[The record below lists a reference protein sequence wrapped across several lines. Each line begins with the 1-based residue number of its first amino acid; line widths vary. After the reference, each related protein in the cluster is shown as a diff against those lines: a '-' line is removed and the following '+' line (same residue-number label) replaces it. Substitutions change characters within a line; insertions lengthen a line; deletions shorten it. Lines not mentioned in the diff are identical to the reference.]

1 MDISI
6 TGGIHPQ
13 LYKESGHV
21 IERCQRGIV
30 YIDEIDKIRRS
41 SENHSISRDVSGEGV
56 QHALLKLVEGYVV
69 NVPKVSP
76 CTLGQVLLLSF
87 H

>member
-1 MDISI
+1 M
-6 TGGIHPQ
+6 
-13 LYKESGHV
+13 
-21 IERCQRGIV
+21 

-69 NVPKVSP
+69 NVPKVSH
-76 CTLGQVLLLSF
+76 CSSRSCHLGHPTHLCAHSGGWS
-87 H
+87 